1 MAVQGVSHIAVGV
14 SDLGRSV
21 RFYRDVIGMPV
32 VVEEVESFT
41 EGAGMWQ
48 MGASRRAAYIRWREG
63 PHESFV
69 VLDEWP
75 ADRRP
80 PGAPAKLF
88 QVGVH
93 HFGFWVD
100 DVEPIVERAR
110 QAGCKVLSTP
120 KEGDTKAYGEAAGR
134 KVRAAFIEDPD
145 GNIVQLDQRVG

>member
-1 MAVQGVSHIAVGV
+1 MAVRGVSHIAVGV

-21 RFYRDVIGMPV
+21 QFYRDVIGMPV

-41 EGAGMWQ
+41 QGSGMWQ

-63 PHESFV
+63 PDESFV

-75 ADRRP
+75 VERRP
-80 PGAPAKLF
+80 AGSPAKLF

-93 HFGFWVD
+93 HVGFWVD
-100 DVEPIVERAR
+100 DIEAAVERAR
-110 QAGCKVLSTP
+110 KAGHNVLSAP
-120 KEGDTKAYGEAAGR
+120 KEGDTKAYGEPAGR

-145 GNIVQLDQRVG
+145 GNIVQLDQRLP